1 MGPHS
6 RRHTPQRVWR
16 TWLPVPSYVRT
27 LQHQE
32 VPDQLP
38 CHRMERLDPL
48 QPFLRPRHSL
58 SHPFHPQAEPIWRQ
72 PWTVQH
78 LAPEPE
84 LPDQDLPSSPSPWPP
99 SPSPPSP
106 WSPSPWPPSSSPLV
120 GPSPPSRGR
129 HGDSEGV

>member
-1 MGPHS
+1 MG
-6 RRHTPQRVWR
+6 
-16 TWLPVPSYVRT
+16 
-27 LQHQE
+27 

-48 QPFLRPRHSL
+48 QPFLRPRHPL

-72 PWTVQH
+72 PWTMQH

-84 LPDQDLPSSPSPWPP
+84 LPDQDLPSSPSP
-99 SPSPPSP
+99 PSPPSP
-106 WSPSPWPPSSSPLV
+106 SPLV

-129 HGDSEGV
+129 HGDSEGVSRCQNCIPITSLKSDCLTILPQAMRALVKQVS